1 MIDILTSFY
10 NSEKNIFLAI
20 ILIGISS
27 VLIGIAFTYF
37 SSNYKIFG
45 ITLLVL
51 GTLEASVFTHSAL
64 VQKEKMEQKISL
76 IKTDTNSFLKIEK
89 GNLANTQQVFFLI
102 KLLYACM
109 IICCIIAISFD
120 NKPQLNGVLMAL
132 ILHLAFA
139 ITIDNFAEQYTLTYK
154 TKLEEIK

>member
-64 VQKEKMEQKISL
+64 VQKEKMEQIPPPQWP
-76 IKTDTNSFLKIEK
+76 
-89 GNLANTQQVFFLI
+89 QQED
-102 KLLYACM
+102 LLV
-109 IICCIIAISFD
+109 S
-120 NKPQLNGVLMAL
+120 
-132 ILHLAFA
+132 
-139 ITIDNFAEQYTLTYK
+139 
-154 TKLEEIK
+154 